1 MSLHIFL
8 CAYCKAHTQ
17 HSSLCHGYTVAVTW
31 PTAQGGQSKQKVPTN
46 SSMAQAQQSGIAWKV
61 HVRPQSA
68 TSQCDTVQGCKGW
81 AAVAGREARASASS
95 RMVRPGS
102 PLLDVSTDQSPTA
115 PRTCNHLL
123 MTSCN
128 TGQRGC
134 AVVLLRSRWWRRSL
148 GTASHA
154 HVLPQ
159 VSQASQQC
167 GAPAGLHREAGN
179 ASCAHSVE
187 CARAR
192 AHPHTHACTH
202 MHAQMLAH
210 LLLHAACAS
219 GTGRV
224 RCLVRTTDPFHR

>member
-1 MSLHIFL
+1 VSLHIFL

-115 PRTCNHLL
+115 PMPYLQPPLDDLL
-123 MTSCN
+123 QHRPTGMCCRFTAEQMVAAEPRDCQPCSCTS
-128 TGQRGC
+128 TSKSGKP
-134 AVVLLRSRWWRRSL
+134 AMWS
-148 GTASHA
+148 ASW
-154 HVLPQ
+154 
-159 VSQASQQC
+159 AS
-167 GAPAGLHREAGN
+167 
-179 ASCAHSVE
+179 
-187 CARAR
+187 
-192 AHPHTHACTH
+192 
-202 MHAQMLAH
+202 
-210 LLLHAACAS
+210 
-219 GTGRV
+219 
-224 RCLVRTTDPFHR
+224 